1 MARLGDSDFTA
12 SVPGVEA
19 SDISDMQ
26 LIDISQQETL
36 DDGRIKF
43 RATLP
48 SGRVVESDAII
59 PENAVAARRL
69 WLEALRGQWLAD
81 ASDALEAAKE
91 KAAKAARDMLAEEL
105 FAVSPPIPPVLSPQR
120 VATSADPVAYAMT
133 MWQNAEQEA
142 ECDEREAAILA
153 AKAKA
158 AQRAARKWRKLWE
171 SLGGD
176 DDVL

>member
-1 MARLGDSDFTA
+1 MA
-12 SVPGVEA
+12 
-19 SDISDMQ
+19 
-26 LIDISQQETL
+26 
-36 DDGRIKF
+36 
-43 RATLP
+43 
-48 SGRVVESDAII
+48 
-59 PENAVAARRL
+59 
-69 WLEALRGQWLAD
+69 EALRGQWLAD
-81 ASDALEAAKE
+81 ASDAMEAAKE

-105 FAVSPPIPPVLSPQR
+105 FAVSPPPPVLSPQR